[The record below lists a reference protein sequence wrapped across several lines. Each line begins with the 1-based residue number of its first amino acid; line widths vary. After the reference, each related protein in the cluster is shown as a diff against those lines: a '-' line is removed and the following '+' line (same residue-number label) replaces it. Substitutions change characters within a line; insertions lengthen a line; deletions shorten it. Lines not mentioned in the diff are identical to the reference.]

1 MTTTENAKRTGPLA
15 KWAPKTIGPGEYYTL
30 AQGEIRTFTHTV
42 ATGQEITVRLFSV
55 AGGSFTRL
63 DVRSNGGLLPER
75 SGTYQ
80 YESDAL
86 RGYIATLRW
95 LIQQ

>member
-1 MTTTENAKRTGPLA
+1 MTTTESATQAPSISFSHYAGLA
-15 KWAPKTIGPGEYYTL
+15 PGEV
-30 AQGEIRTFTHTV
+30 RTFAHTV
-42 ATGQEITVRLFSV
+42 ATGQEITVSLFSV

-80 YESDAL
+80 FESDAL
-86 RGYIATLRW
+86 RDYIVTLHW